1 MRAMGPGS
9 VSSLLKY
16 ALDVAYVLL
25 FAASGLLVILSL
37 ASLILPIPADY
48 LLTLDGP
55 DGPVQVRPTGPLFA
69 ANLFGWAV
77 YALILTI
84 VIGRLRKIFATLTV
98 GDPFHPENVRRL
110 RVVGVALAAQEG
122 VLILMRLINSWIVP
136 GAVRRFSGWFDV
148 TAWFAILVVF
158 VLAEVF
164 REGAR
169 LRHEAE
175 LTI

>member
-1 MRAMGPGS
+1 MRALGPGS

-16 ALDVAYVLL
+16 ALDVVYVLL
-25 FAASGLLVILSL
+25 FEAAGILIVLSL
-37 ASLILPIPADY
+37 AALVLPIPADY
-48 LLTLDGP
+48 VLTFEGADGP
-55 DGPVQVRPTGPLFA
+55 IQVRPTGPLFA

-77 YALILTI
+77 YVLVLTI
-84 VIGRLRKIFATLTV
+84 IIGRLRKIFATLTA

-110 RVVGVALAAQEG
+110 RVIGVALAAQEG
-122 VLILMRLINSWIVP
+122 VLVLMHLVNNWIIP
-136 GAVRRFSGWFDV
+136 GVVRRVGGWFDV

-169 LRHEAE
+169 LRRDAE